1 MAARRDPE
9 PPTAR
14 AAWRVWGVEASIVVG
29 DPASLTGAA
38 ALAEG
43 VLAEI
48 GAACSRFDDASELS
62 RLSRDP
68 AAAAGVE
75 VSPLL
80 AELVGAALQV
90 AADTGGSVDP
100 TLGADLAGWGYDR
113 DLAALPT
120 PATAGP
126 PLTGGTTLSVV
137 PRDPA
142 WRRVRLDGRL
152 LALPAG
158 TLLDLGATAK
168 AFAADRIARRIAEA
182 FHTRVLVSL
191 GGDIATAGPAGS
203 PGWEVTVQDLDGDP
217 SQQVRL
223 PSGAGLATSS
233 TQKRR
238 WLHDG
243 RTVQHI
249 LDPAFGTPVVP
260 AWRSASVAAPTCL
273 RANALSTAAIVR
285 GRAAVDWLARQGA
298 DARLVDLEGRVVRV
312 GAWPQPLND
321 ALAPAVTGGA
331 DR

>member
-14 AAWRVWGVEASIVVG
+14 SDWRVWGVQASVVVG
-29 DPASLTGAA
+29 RPEALAGAT
-38 ALAEG
+38 ALAEQ
-43 VLAEI
+43 VLAEV
-48 GAACSRFDDASELS
+48 GAACSRFDEASELS
-62 RLSRDP
+62 RLSREAVTVD
-68 AAAAGVE
+68 GVV
-75 VSPLL
+75 VSALL

-100 TLGADLAGWGYDR
+100 TLGADLAAWGYDR

-120 PATAGP
+120 PAVGAPAAG
-126 PLTGGTTLSVV
+126 LTLSVQ

-142 WRRVRLDGRL
+142 WRRVRLDGRR
-152 LALPAG
+152 LAVPAG
-158 TLLDLGATAK
+158 IVLDLGATAK
-168 AFAADRIARRIAEA
+168 AFAADRIAQRIADA
-182 FHTRVLVSL
+182 FGARVLVSL
-191 GGDIATAGPAGS
+191 GGDIATAGPADAA
-203 PGWEVTVQDLDGDP
+203 GWEVTVQDLDDDP

-233 TQKRR
+233 TQRRR

-249 LDPAFGTPVVP
+249 LDPSFGTPVVP
-260 AWRSASVAAPTCL
+260 VWRSATVAARTCL

-285 GRAAVDWLARQGA
+285 GRAAVGWLAAQSA
-298 DARLVDLEGRVVRV
+298 DARLVDLQGRVVTV
-312 GAWPQPLND
+312 GAWPRPAD
-321 ALAPAVTGGA
+321 PALEPAGATGT

>member
-14 AAWRVWGVEASIVVG
+14 SDWRVWGVQASVAVGRPEAL
-29 DPASLTGAA
+29 AGAT
-38 ALAEG
+38 ALAEQ
-43 VLAEI
+43 VLAEV
-48 GAACSRFDDASELS
+48 GAACSRFDEASELS
-62 RLSRDP
+62 RLSPEAVTVD
-68 AAAAGVE
+68 GVV
-75 VSPLL
+75 VSALL

-100 TLGADLAGWGYDR
+100 TLGADLAAWGYDR

-120 PATAGP
+120 PAVGAPAAG
-126 PLTGGTTLSVV
+126 LTLSVQ

-142 WRRVRLDGRL
+142 WRRVRLDGRR
-152 LALPAG
+152 LAVPAG
-158 TLLDLGATAK
+158 IVLDLGATAK
-168 AFAADRIARRIAEA
+168 AFAADRIAQRIADA
-182 FHTRVLVSL
+182 FGTRVLVSL
-191 GGDIATAGPAGS
+191 GGDIATAGPADA
-203 PGWEVTVQDLDGDP
+203 PGWEVTVQDLDDDP

-249 LDPAFGTPVVP
+249 LDPSFGTPVVP
-260 AWRSASVAAPTCL
+260 VWRSAAVAARTCL

-285 GRAAVDWLARQGA
+285 GRAAVGWLAAQSA
-298 DARLVDLEGRVVRV
+298 DARLVDLEGRVVTV
-312 GAWPQPLND
+312 GAWPRPAD
-321 ALAPAVTGGA
+321 PALEPTRATGT